1 MRISSYVIPDD
12 FENQDN
18 VCNVWIKI
26 DDDEYDVRIQNVEGE
41 LSTVQMSKVIAK
53 TPVGRLSDDTIEEM
67 RQMALEVANNIQDIN
82 SKY

>member
-53 TPVGRLSDDTIEEM
+53 TPVERLPDDTIEEM